1 MAPCFIFLGAK
12 VEEQPRKLEHVLK
25 VAHKC
30 LHKDSDVQL
39 DVHSDDYMQM
49 AQDLIDNESI
59 LLQTLGFDLSVEHP
73 HTYVVKCA
81 QMVKAAKELAQTSY
95 FLATNSLHLTTFCIE
110 EKPTVIA
117 CVCIYVA
124 CKWTSYE
131 IPETHDK
138 KRWWEY
144 MDSNI
149 TLEKIED
156 MSSHFIKILDSCPTR
171 LKKKISTGPVIY
183 KGGTMQPKRDCD
195 GEHSKSDKS
204 IDSNANKTN
213 TKVEGTSSRTGDQK
227 SDKHST
233 IHSRQLDSKLEI
245 KKDSHEA
252 SHVKKHS
259 KHSTHSEHDKRVL
272 EHHKHH
278 KRKHS
283 DGKLQSEQHDSQNSI
298 VKQPEDKKPEKS
310 EGSELK
316 TSKLPDANKSK
327 SSQSGG
333 LSSAAKHIL
342 SLPPLHH
349 KHSLPD
355 TEGTASSDSPSK
367 KQKIDTNPPKKHRY
381 DSELGKISNQV
392 DEKAHTSKSNS
403 SSSSSSHRK
412 TKPSSDK
419 HKMRVASEKHAEM
432 YKQMKKMSDKS
443 SHGHKHHS
451 VHDKHSKEKKLE
463 HLKSSG
469 FHGLGA
475 HAAKGIEEKTKS
487 SFKLK
492 EEGSKLAV
500 DLLLSSK
507 SAKHSVVAKKPS
519 SSDKGSHKTSNSIV
533 KKNGHPSKLEAKPTS
548 FSKESLPPPPPPPSF
563 AVPSI
568 LPVQPPLPT
577 EPEVKQNPAPEPS
590 GSYDEAV
597 ASQQNYIVP
606 DGQIQKAV
614 MQNQMQGQVYSLQ
627 HQVTQNQ
634 QSQKLASQ
642 DYQQQLF
649 SSSAQPINSSSM
661 TLATPQLYYLGQE
674 SSQGG
679 TSDGSKAYW
688 QSMNNQNLFPPT
700 NIGLLPQPPVP
711 PQGLVIHQVD
721 GLPPPPPLNLPPF
734 PPPPT

>member
-1 MAPCFIFLGAK
+1 
-12 VEEQPRKLEHVLK
+12 
-25 VAHKC
+25 
-30 LHKDSDVQL
+30 
-39 DVHSDDYMQM
+39 
-49 AQDLIDNESI
+49 
-59 LLQTLGFDLSVEHP
+59 
-73 HTYVVKCA
+73 
-81 QMVKAAKELAQTSY
+81 
-95 FLATNSLHLTTFCIE
+95 
-110 EKPTVIA
+110 
-117 CVCIYVA
+117 
-124 CKWTSYE
+124 
-131 IPETHDK
+131 
-138 KRWWEY
+138 
-144 MDSNI
+144 
-149 TLEKIED
+149 
-156 MSSHFIKILDSCPTR
+156 
-171 LKKKISTGPVIY
+171 
-183 KGGTMQPKRDCD
+183 MQPKRDCD
-195 GEHSKSDKS
+195 GEHSKPDKS

-233 IHSRQLDSKLEI
+233 IHSRQPDSKLEL

-252 SHVKKHS
+252 LHVKKHS
-259 KHSTHSEHDKRVL
+259 KHSTHSEHDKRVS

-283 DGKLQSEQHDSQNSI
+283 DHSKHQSEQHDSQNSA
-298 VKQPEDKKPEKS
+298 VKQPEDKKPEKF

-316 TSKLPDANKSK
+316 TSKLPDTTKSK
-327 SSQSGG
+327 TSQSGG

-367 KQKIDTNPPKKHRY
+367 KQKVDQNPPKKHRY
-381 DSELGKISNQV
+381 DSELGKISDQV
-392 DEKAHTSKSNS
+392 NDKAHISKTNS
-403 SSSSSSHRK
+403 SSSSSGHRK

-419 HKMRVASEKHAEM
+419 HKMRISSEKHTEM

-443 SHGHKHHS
+443 SHGQKHHS

-463 HLKSSG
+463 HLKSSS
-469 FHGLGA
+469 FHGSGGNDM
-475 HAAKGIEEKTKS
+475 HVVKSIDEKTLS
-487 SFKLK
+487 SFKLR
-492 EEGSKLAV
+492 EDGSKLAI
-500 DLLLSSK
+500 DSSLSSK
-507 SAKHSVVAKKPS
+507 SSKHSAVAKKPS
-519 SSDKGSHKTSNSIV
+519 STDKGSHKTSNSTV
-533 KKNGHPSKLEAKPTS
+533 KKNGHPSKLVAKPTS
-548 FSKESLPPPPPPPSF
+548 FTKELSLPPPPPPPSF
-563 AVPSI
+563 TVPSI

-606 DGQIQKAV
+606 DGQIHNAV

-627 HQVTQNQ
+627 QQVTQNQ
-634 QSQKLASQ
+634 QNQKLASQ

-661 TLATPQLYYLGQE
+661 TLVTPQLYYLGQE
-674 SSQGG
+674 SSQGA

-688 QSMNNQNLFPPT
+688 QSMNNQNLFPQA